1 MGADKW
7 GLLSGGNGNTPQDRK
22 KAHMGSEECTLSCA
36 CEILPTL
43 VVLGVPEPLGTPA
56 ALANNTDAG
65 GVLRMNVKLLS
76 CASSARGCQYDTH
89 GTCKIVACCGRNT
102 W

>member
-1 MGADKW
+1 MRAED
-7 GLLSGGNGNTPQDRK
+7 N
-22 KAHMGSEECTLSCA
+22 TLSCA

-65 GVLRMNVKLLS
+65 GVFRMNVKLLS
-76 CASSARGCQYDTH
+76 YIARSKCACDICRPHIWCPMYS
-89 GTCKIVACCGRNT
+89 VGRALAS
-102 W
+102 